1 MSEQLTKSYNF
12 LIGDAD
18 TGDPIGI
25 VRESTP
31 SYGGD
36 KEEVSGLDNVVDGV
50 LRKKHLPVDSET
62 TLSWSGIV
70 DTEAVGFSDFDAAMK
85 NRTEATL
92 TVIKPDGSAVEYT
105 GYRDTY
111 DPETV
116 TRGEAAVK
124 FSLTFDS
131 NSENEVAAPA

>member
-1 MSEQLTKSYNF
+1 MSEELTKDYNF
-12 LIGDAD
+12 LIGDAS

-25 VRESTP
+25 VREISI

-36 KEEVSGLDNVVDGV
+36 KEEISGLDNVVNGI
-50 LRKKHLPVDSET
+50 LRKKHIPVDSET
-62 TLSWSGIV
+62 TVTVSGIV
-70 DTEAVGFSDFDAAMK
+70 DREAAGYSDFDTAMK
-85 NRTEATL
+85 NRSEETL
-92 TVIKPDGSAVEYT
+92 TVERPDGSAVEFT

-116 TRGEAAVK
+116 TRGEATVK

-131 NSENEVAAPA
+131 NTENVVAAPA